1 MLRFVLIVLA
11 TFLVA
16 STAYAASFTVAAP
29 ETRRSSRVPQITPDQ
44 MFEICGFENQDE
56 PFFLDSEYRRA
67 LAEYDAQLG
76 RPELTQAQHEHI
88 AGLRDGLAECRE
100 NDLNKRA
107 AKRAMRS
114 CKDLVREHKAASER
128 AETIIEYGYTPRGE
142 VMSWGER
149 FRAPLDKC
157 LKSMKCRTEN
167 QKDLDETLAVYRE
180 VVDEMTGWFQDV
192 KGADK
197 MKICGSTIR
206 DVKNWCEV
214 ESRPD
219 ADNNVTIRDD
229 CKDGRSLM
237 LTIKLLQNIR
247 IRTFPQSTPGGAI
260 SGGAPR

>member
-1 MLRFVLIVLA
+1 MLRLPL
-11 TFLVA
+11 TLVA
-16 STAYAASFTVAAP
+16 AFTAAGVACATSFAVPAP
-29 ETRRSSRVPQITPDQ
+29 DARRASRVAQITPDQ
-44 MFEICGFENQDE
+44 MFEICGFERQDE

-67 LAEYDAQLG
+67 LAEYDAQINRGGL
-76 RPELTQAQHEHI
+76 PAAQLERLK
-88 AGLRDGLAECRE
+88 GLRDGLVECRE

-128 AETIIEYGYTPRGE
+128 AEALIEYGYTSRGE
-142 VMSWGER
+142 VMAWGER

-167 QKDLDETLAVYRE
+167 KQDLEETLAVYRE

-192 KGADK
+192 KGAEQ

-206 DVKNWCEV
+206 DVKNWCVV
-214 ESRPD
+214 EDRPD
-219 ADNNVTIRDD
+219 ENNFVKTRDD

-247 IRTFPQSTPGGAI
+247 IRKFPQSTPGGALPVA
-260 SGGAPR
+260 AP